1 MMSHL
6 FLDRYV
12 VIEPR
17 SSRTK
22 PFFASHIL
30 DMVIEK
36 VGMKGEKGL
45 KDLFNQWSQF
55 PVMLLGLLL

>member
-1 MMSHL
+1 MSHL
-6 FLDRYV
+6 ISDKYV

-22 PFFASHIL
+22 PFFPSHIL

-36 VGMKGEKGL
+36 VGMQGGKGL
-45 KDLFNQWSQF
+45 EDLFNQWPQF
-55 PVMLLGLLL
+55 HVMLLGLLL